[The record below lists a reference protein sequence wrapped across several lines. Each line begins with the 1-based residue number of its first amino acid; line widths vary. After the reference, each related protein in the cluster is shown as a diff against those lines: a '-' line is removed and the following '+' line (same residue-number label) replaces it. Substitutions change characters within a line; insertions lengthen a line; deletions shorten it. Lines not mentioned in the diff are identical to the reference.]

1 MMSLAPR
8 RSIATKLAATT
19 PALPLC
25 VARRAHHLSKN
36 GANPSHRALQPTSA
50 SHPPAR
56 ARRSSS
62 PARVR
67 ERGLRDRR
75 KNPVGS
81 PTDALGAP
89 SAPTSGQR
97 RQRSAGRA
105 RPFSAPRSLLH
116 ARVSRSADRPRR
128 RRRGLPR
135 PRFLGFSS
143 SARSALLY
151 GGDARLRPASLLGP
165 PSPTAALAPIVARVP
180 SDSVTDRSTFP
191 AYPSFLLA
199 SRRGSTSRLAGATR
213 LSTARRPSRRM
224 CT

>member
-1 MMSLAPR
+1 MMTLAPR

-36 GANPSHRALQPTSA
+36 GANPSHRALPPTSA

-105 RPFSAPRSLLH
+105 RPFSAPRSLLR

-143 SARSALLY
+143 SARSALRRRRRAPAPSLPPRTTIPD
-151 GGDARLRPASLLGP
+151 GRPRSHRRPRTLRPA
-165 PSPTAALAPIVARVP
+165 
-180 SDSVTDRSTFP
+180 TDRSTFP

>member
-1 MMSLAPR
+1 MRPIKDDDSRPSSKHRNKAGRHGAGAPSLCCTARTPPQQKWCEPVPSRASTDLSVAPPR
-8 RSIATKLAATT
+8 AGPPLELSRS
-19 PALPLC
+19 
-25 VARRAHHLSKN
+25 RA
-36 GANPSHRALQPTSA
+36 
-50 SHPPAR
+50 
-56 ARRSSS
+56 
-62 PARVR
+62 R

-105 RPFSAPRSLLH
+105 RPFSAPRSLLR

-143 SARSALLY
+143 SARSALRRRRRAPAPRLPPRTTIPD
-151 GGDARLRPASLLGP
+151 GRPRSHRRPRTLRPG
-165 PSPTAALAPIVARVP
+165 
-180 SDSVTDRSTFP
+180 D
-191 AYPSFLLA
+191 
-199 SRRGSTSRLAGATR
+199 
-213 LSTARRPSRRM
+213 
-224 CT
+224 

>member
-1 MMSLAPR
+1 MMALAPR
-8 RSIATKLAATT
+8 RSIATKLAAATS
-19 PALPLC
+19 ALPRW

-89 SAPTSGQR
+89 SAPTSWQR
-97 RQRSAGRA
+97 RQLSAGSS
-105 RPFSAPRSLLH
+105 RPFSAPRSLLR

-128 RRRGLPR
+128 RRLGLPR

-143 SARSALLY
+143 SPRSALRRRRRAPAPSLPPRTTIPD
-151 GGDARLRPASLLGP
+151 GRPRSHRRPRTLRPG
-165 PSPTAALAPIVARVP
+165 
-180 SDSVTDRSTFP
+180 D
-191 AYPSFLLA
+191 
-199 SRRGSTSRLAGATR
+199 
-213 LSTARRPSRRM
+213 
-224 CT
+224 